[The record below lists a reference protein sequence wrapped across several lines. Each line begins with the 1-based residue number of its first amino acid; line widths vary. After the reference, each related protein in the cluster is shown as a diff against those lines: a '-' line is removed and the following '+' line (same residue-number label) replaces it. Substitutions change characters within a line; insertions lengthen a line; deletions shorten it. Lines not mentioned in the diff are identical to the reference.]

1 MPHFWT
7 FTTTRE
13 NTRGLRVGKVWNFL
27 SSTMEKKKQK
37 TKNRYYF
44 IQLSAL
50 SFPARCSSFYIF
62 VSFFTFPD
70 MLAFKSGP
78 PNSLCTWPAP
88 LYLLSLYGISAPLPF
103 KTCLCLW
110 LSAWCPDQNK
120 VPLCLHGFSCRQGC
134 ALIINKWHMQLVSIP
149 KFRKQ
154 LSGYFF
160 LKFKSM
166 LVSIAG
172 IYWLRITIT
181 KTTKRLYT
189 ILCIGFPS
197 DSQPA
202 LCWFPKSLY
211 FAFIKSF
218 MRRWNI
224 LDF

>member
-13 NTRGLRVGKVWNFL
+13 NTRGLRPGKVWNIL
-27 SSTMEKKKQK
+27 SSTMENDWKKQNK
-37 TKNRYYF
+37 KITLF
-44 IQLSAL
+44 SSVHSA
-50 SFPARCSSFYIF
+50 FQPDAPH
-62 VSFFTFPD
+62 FTFLLVSSLFLTCLHLNQP
-70 MLAFKSGP
+70 P

-88 LYLLSLYGISAPLPF
+88 LYSLSLYGISAPLPF

-110 LSAWCPDQNK
+110 LAAWCPDQNK

-149 KFRKQ
+149 KFRNQ

-181 KTTKRLYT
+181 KTTKMLYT
-189 ILCIGFPS
+189 IPCIGFPS

-202 LCWFPKSLY
+202 LWWFPNSLY
-211 FAFIKSF
+211 FAFI
-218 MRRWNI
+218 
-224 LDF
+224 